1 MNPGALS
8 PRRAHP
14 ATSNRD
20 TIRTGISVASNATH
34 RRDPIHKTDH
44 ARQNRATLMNTSG

>member
-1 MNPGALS
+1 MNHGALS
-8 PRRAHP
+8 PHRAHP

-20 TIRTGISVASNATH
+20 TTRTGISVASNATQ

-44 ARQNRATLMNTSG
+44 ARQNRAALTNTSG